1 MDEGSARSAGWA
13 CFRTRWRSWSCF
25 WRAWSREARPARRQR
40 QPSPDYPLFGNNYV
54 AGDFNGDGSVDL
66 AGNGQFG
73 ASVGLNNGTGM
84 FGAVVD
90 YAIGGQGQDIA
101 AGVLRRRTTRP
112 RRHDQQPADEVPD
125 EELHP
130 DDALKYL
137 EAIAGE
143 IDGIRPRDRSRFALL
158 MHDEANSQ
166 PELKQFILSLI
177 PDEASWLAGE

>member
-1 MDEGSARSAGWA
+1 LGLLPHALALVVVLLASLVAGSASGATTA
-13 CFRTRWRSWSCF
+13 PTFA
-25 WRAWSREARPARRQR
+25 RA
-40 QPSPDYPLFGNNYV
+40 DYPLFGNNYV